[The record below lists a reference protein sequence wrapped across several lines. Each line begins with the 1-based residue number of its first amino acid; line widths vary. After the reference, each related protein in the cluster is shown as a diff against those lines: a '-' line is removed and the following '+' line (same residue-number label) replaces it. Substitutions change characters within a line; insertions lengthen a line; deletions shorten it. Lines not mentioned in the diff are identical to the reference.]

1 LNVKKRGGDL
11 RACAISPR
19 DKRAQLKTVGDDLVR
34 HHGKKHF
41 YTVQQVKDANRR
53 NNIDLDFACWSHAA
67 FNTRS
72 DFDSYHES
80 IGESCD
86 YAAMKSEMLSSISTS
101 SDTSWFDIDLSWLE
115 FPDIDWSTFDFIDF

>member
-1 LNVKKRGGDL
+1 M
-11 RACAISPR
+11 RACAILPKDR
-19 DKRAQLKTVGDDLVR
+19 RAQLKAVGDDLVR

-53 NNIDLDFACWSHAA
+53 NNISLDFGCWSHAT
-67 FNTRS
+67 FNTRK

-86 YAAMKSEMLSSISTS
+86 YAAMKSEMLSSISNS
-101 SDTSWFDIDLSWLE
+101 SDSSWFDIDLSWLE
-115 FPDIDWSTFDFIDF
+115 FPGIDFSIFDFVDF

>member
-1 LNVKKRGGDL
+1 
-11 RACAISPR
+11 
-19 DKRAQLKTVGDDLVR
+19 VGDDLVR

-115 FPDIDWSTFDFIDF
+115 FPDIDWSTFEFIDF